1 MKHTSLPT
9 TLAASA
15 LGIFTFCF
23 MSCEALKSELGKWID
38 QVDAHLSQNE
48 GGQLMAEAIEAHGG
62 LKHWLKNE
70 VLEFRWIYHMNDRGP
85 DVKTN
90 TLQRVDT
97 SSFKAVHEMPDSDIR
112 FGWTGTEAWLHPA
125 DAPAQRLNP
134 RFWAL
139 TPYYFIGIP
148 FVFADI
154 NANYEKLPDNFEFE
168 GTTYQQVKVTFNPG
182 TGDAPDDY
190 YIVLINPE
198 TKMVG
203 GARYIVTSPI
213 VARNGP
219 GPEKLITLEA
229 FTKLGGVSLPTKHR
243 SFTMNGNTLGEHIRD
258 ADALEYKWLK
268 RAEVDFEAPEDSTRM

>member
-1 MKHTSLPT
+1 
-9 TLAASA
+9 
-15 LGIFTFCF
+15 
-23 MSCEALKSELGKWID
+23 MSCQVFKSELRKWVD
-38 QVDAHLSQNE
+38 QVDTHLAQNE
-48 GGQLMAEAIEAHGG
+48 GGQLMAQAIEAHGG

-97 SSFKAVHEMPDSDIR
+97 STFEAVHKMADSDIR
-112 FGWTGTEAWLHPA
+112 FGWTGTEAWLQTA
-125 DAPAQRLNP
+125 DAPAPRLSP

-139 TPYYFIGIP
+139 TPYYFVGIP

-154 NANYEKLPDNFEFE
+154 NANYEKLPDNFELE
-168 GTTYQQVKVTFNPG
+168 GTTYQQVKVTYNPG

-213 VARNGP
+213 VVRNGP

-243 SFTMNGNTLGEHIRD
+243 SFTMNGDTVGEHIRD
-258 ADALEYKWLK
+258 AEALEYKWLK
-268 RAEVDFEAPEDSTRM
+268 RADVDFEAPEDSTRM